1 MLRYTGI
8 RVRDLER
15 ARTFYT
21 RGLGLT
27 VGPTG
32 RMASGGIW
40 QWLNDPESG
49 ATLELNYYPDHP
61 PYREGDELDHL
72 GFRVRGMD
80 ELIAK
85 LTGLGARVR
94 IPPFREGAL
103 RIAFLSDPDGVW
115 IELLE
120 GETAGDSPPTSQ
132 AVE

>member
-15 ARTFYT
+15 ARGFYT
-21 RGLGLT
+21 RGLGLIL
-27 VGPTG
+27 GPTG

-40 QWLNDPESG
+40 QWLKDPESM
-49 ATLELNYYPDHP
+49 AILELNYYPDNP

-72 GFRVRGMD
+72 GFRVIGMD
-80 ELIAK
+80 ALIPK

-94 IPPFREGAL
+94 IPPFKEGPL

-115 IELLE
+115 IELVE
-120 GETAGDSPPTSQ
+120 GEPGGDSPPTSQ
-132 AVE
+132 AVD